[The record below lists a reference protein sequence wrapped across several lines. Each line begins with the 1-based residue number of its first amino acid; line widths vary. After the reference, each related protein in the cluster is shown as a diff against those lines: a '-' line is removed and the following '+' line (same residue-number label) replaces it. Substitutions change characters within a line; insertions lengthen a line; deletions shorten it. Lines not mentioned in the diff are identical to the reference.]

1 MESWG
6 TCSRAGLGDGQA
18 QRNGSIEAYNPIG
31 IGQFVASEGGGAQA
45 HSAGSCQRTIPD
57 RNQAQILAI
66 VPVEAG
72 PDRLELFPGI

>member
-1 MESWG
+1 LLTGGSRGWTG
-6 TCSRAGLGDGQA
+6 TTEWIDRSLV
-18 QRNGSIEAYNPIG
+18 NPIG